1 MIPKKA
7 IDEAASA
14 LIEVCA
20 SFSDVE
26 LEVLGEARPFEP
38 NGQVLGSCV
47 SLTQPEGSF
56 SLAVLGN
63 EASCE
68 FVTRALFAMEPDEE
82 VGKDEHA
89 DALGEIANMT
99 AGTVKRALLT
109 INGEEMLLGLPL
121 FFSGSDGL
129 QYVRKGVDV
138 ITQEV
143 GGDGIELQVVLICQ
157 RGQNIEVKAA

>member
-1 MIPKKA
+1 MISKKA
-7 IDEAASA
+7 MDAAASA

-26 LEVLGEARPFEP
+26 LELLGEPRPFEP
-38 NGQVLGSCV
+38 NGFVMGSCV
-47 SLTQPEGSF
+47 SLTQPEGTF
-56 SLAVLGN
+56 SLAVLGD
-63 EASCE
+63 ERSCE
-68 FVTRALFAMEPDEE
+68 VMTRALFAMEPDEE
-82 VGKDEHA
+82 VGKEEHA

-99 AGTVKRALLT
+99 AGAVKRSLT
-109 INGEEMLLGLPL
+109 TIDGEELLLGLPL

-143 GGDGIELQVVLICQ
+143 GGEGLELQVVLICQ
-157 RGQNIEVKAA
+157 RGRSCEVKAA